1 MVSSLNHH
9 ISILHM
15 LVSPAYLHYLAT
27 GTTRDTTSPSPSPS
41 HPAPNTPLPP
51 DRLELHRSRWY
62 DLLDAGDRAEAMRG
76 VWGVMA
82 CLMRD
87 T

>member
-27 GTTRDTTSPSPSPS
+27 GTTRDTTSPSPSHPS
-41 HPAPNTPLPP
+41 PNPPLPS
-51 DRLELHRSRWY
+51 DCLELRRTRWY

-82 CLMRD
+82 CLMRE

>member
-9 ISILHM
+9 ISILHL
-15 LVSPAYLHYLAT
+15 LVSPTYLHYLAT
-27 GTTRDTTSPSPSPS
+27 GSASPS

-51 DRLELHRSRWY
+51 DRLELRRSRWY

-82 CLMRD
+82 CLMRE

>member
-1 MVSSLNHH
+1 MISSLNHH

-15 LVSPAYLHYLAT
+15 LVHPAYLHYLAT
-27 GTTRDTTSPSPSPS
+27 GTTPATTSPSSSDTTSQQPSP
-41 HPAPNTPLPP
+41 PG
-51 DRLELHRSRWY
+51 LELRRSRWY
-62 DLLDAGDRAEAMRG
+62 DLLDAGDRAEAMSG

-82 CLMRD
+82 WLMRE